1 MNVHKDRVFGRE
13 RAMRRTF
20 PGLLRFSGQTPRK
33 AFAPLWNSFRSSG
46 KTVMQA
52 FPLRQSAVM
61 MCNVF
66 LQNTC
71 INREER

>member
-13 RAMRRTF
+13 RAMRRIF

-33 AFAPLWNSFRSSG
+33 AFAPLEFLLKLQETGHAGVSFAAVG
-46 KTVMQA
+46 VDDMQ
-52 FPLRQSAVM
+52 
-61 MCNVF
+61 CF